1 MPCLREGTMELEAT
15 WERTVQVWWAYFW
28 RNLVC
33 VVVAIVISVIVGYV
47 TGIVLRLTGASPGVM
62 RLAAGLLGG
71 VIGLGM
77 SIIPF
82 KFILGKDFGA
92 FRLVLLAPT
101 RVTVADLRPPVRRS
115 VDEKP

>member
-1 MPCLREGTMELEAT
+1 MSM
-15 WERTVQVWWAYFW
+15 
-28 RNLVC
+28 
-33 VVVAIVISVIVGYV
+33 IVGFV
-47 TGIVLRLTGASPGVM
+47 AGIFLRLTGVSPEAM

-77 SIIPF
+77 SVVPF

-92 FRLVLLAPT
+92 FRLVLLAPS

-115 VDEKP
+115 ADERP